1 MTATLPRKLGL
12 WTSVSIVVGS
22 VVGSSI
28 FMKPAVMAQQL
39 PSPLLLFGVWVLAGG
54 VSLIGA
60 MINSEVA
67 SIYPETG
74 GQYVFFRRLYGR
86 FFSFLFGWAS
96 FTVINTAAVAAI
108 AFVFA
113 QFSENFVVLPR
124 FAASTEQ
131 ALVWSLPFLGKLYPL
146 QNAGVKALAILLI
159 VAVTSINVRSVRS
172 GGAAQILFTALKIGA
187 LLLLLYFLFAGNG
200 SLQNVWKN
208 PASSNLTFWPVI
220 FGVVAAMSGAL
231 ASYDGWN
238 NLSFIAGEIE
248 QPQKNIP
255 RSYLAGLGVCLLL
268 YILTTLA
275 YLYVIP
281 VDEMQHSTLVAADAV
296 KRAGSAAG
304 STFVSLLVMISCAG
318 AVNGNVMPC
327 ARLNFAMAED
337 GCFFKTAAAVHPRFR
352 TPANAL
358 WMQCGW
364 SCLFVISGSFD
375 MLADLFVFVT
385 WIFYGFVGYAIFII
399 RRRGLKQENGF
410 RMWGYPLLPV
420 LFIAFAVLYFGMTI
434 YNDVQNYRA
443 GKTPV
448 INSLLGLLLVLT
460 GVPFYAY
467 FKKSGNAGQ
476 K

>member
-1 MTATLPRKLGL
+1 MTTTLPRKLGL
-12 WTSVSIVVGS
+12 WTSVSIVIGS

-39 PSPLLLFGVWVLAGG
+39 PSPLLLLGVWVMAGG

-67 SIYPETG
+67 GIYPETG
-74 GQYVFFRRLYGR
+74 GQYVFFRHLYGR

-96 FTVINTAAVAAI
+96 FIVINTAAVAAI

-113 QFSENFVVLPR
+113 QFSESFVPLPR
-124 FAASTEQ
+124 FDTGTEQ
-131 ALVWSLPFLGKLYPL
+131 AVVLTIPFLGKLYPL
-146 QNAGVKALAILLI
+146 QNAGVKALAMLLI
-159 VAVTSINVRSVRS
+159 VAVTAINVRSVKS
-172 GGAAQILFTALKIGA
+172 GGAVQVLFTVLKIAA
-187 LLLLLYFLFAGNG
+187 LLLLLYFLFTGNG

-208 PASSNLTFWPVI
+208 PTSSDPAIWPLI
-220 FGVVAAMSGAL
+220 FGFVAAMSGAL

-238 NLSFIAGEIE
+238 NLSFMAGEIK

-255 RSYLAGLGVCLLL
+255 RSYLAGLGICMLL

-275 YLYVIP
+275 YLYIIP

-304 STFVSLLVMISCAG
+304 STFVSLLVILSCAG

-327 ARLNFAMAED
+327 ARMNFAMAED
-337 GCFFKTAAAVHPRFR
+337 GCFFRSAGTVHPRFH

-358 WMQCGW
+358 WVQCLW
-364 SCLFVISGSFD
+364 SCVFVITGSFD

-385 WIFYGFVGYAIFII
+385 WIFYGFAGYAIFII
-399 RRRGLKQENGF
+399 RRRGISHQKGF
-410 RMWGYPLLPV
+410 KMKGYPALPV
-420 LFIAFAVLYFGMTI
+420 LFLLFAALYFIMTI
-434 YNDVQNYRA
+434 YNDVHNYRA

-448 INSLLGLLLVLT
+448 INSLLGLMLVLT

-467 FKKSGNAGQ
+467 FKRRR
-476 K
+476 

>member
-1 MTATLPRKLGL
+1 MPTTLPRRIGF
-12 WTSVSIVVGS
+12 WTAASIVIGS

-28 FMKPAVMAQQL
+28 FMKPAIMAQQL
-39 PSPLLLFGVWVLAGG
+39 PSPLLLLGVWVLAGG
-54 VSLIGA
+54 VSVIGA

-67 SIYPETG
+67 GIFPETG
-74 GQYVFFRRLYGR
+74 GQYVFFRRLYGP

-96 FTVINTAAVAAI
+96 FIVINTAAVAAI

-113 QFSENFVVLPR
+113 QFSQSFVMLPQ
-124 FAASTEQ
+124 FAPVTEK
-131 ALVWSLPFLGKLYPL
+131 AVVWTIPFLGTLYPL

-159 VAVTSINVRSVRS
+159 VGITAVNVRSVKS
-172 GGAAQILFTALKIGA
+172 GGAVQVLFTALKIGA
-187 LLLLLYFLFAGNG
+187 LLLLLFFLFSGNG
-200 SLQNVWKN
+200 SAQNVWKN
-208 PASSNLTFWPVI
+208 PASANPSFWPLT

-238 NLSFIAGEIE
+238 NLSFMAGEIR
-248 QPQKNIP
+248 QPQKIIP
-255 RSYLAGLGVCLLL
+255 RSYLAGLGICMLL

-281 VDEMQHSTLVAADAV
+281 VDDMQHSSLVAGDAV
-296 KRAGSAAG
+296 KRAGSGAG
-304 STFVSLLVMISCAG
+304 GSFIALLVIISCAG

-337 GCFFKTAAAVHPRFR
+337 GCFFKGADAVHPRYG

-358 WMQCGW
+358 WIQCLW
-364 SCLFVISGSFD
+364 SCVFVVSGSFD

-385 WIFYGFVGYAIFII
+385 WIFYGFAGYAIFIV
-399 RRRGLKQENGF
+399 RRRGLKQANGF
-410 RMWGYPLLPV
+410 RMWGYPVLPV
-420 LFIAFAVLYFGMTI
+420 LFILFAALYFGMTI
-434 YNDVQNYRA
+434 YNDVLNYRA

-460 GVPFYAY
+460 GVPFYLW
-467 FKKSGNAGQ
+467 FKRRK
-476 K
+476 